1 MSTTQQGER
10 RALRRVVLPVEGMTC
25 ASCVS
30 TVEGVLGH
38 TGGVGEVSVNLAN
51 ETATIA
57 YDPATVGVAALERA
71 VTGVGYGLG
80 HERAA
85 IAVEGLDDPAQAAR
99 AETALAGLDGVLAAA
114 ANLATG
120 QVAVTYVPGA
130 LTVADLRAALSAAGF
145 TTGVVEAADELE
157 AQMER
162 LSRRAEVRRLWV
174 RAGVS
179 GLSAA
184 LIMALMF
191 LAPVGEALGMRW
203 VNVLSMALATP
214 VQVWAGREFYVSAWG
229 AARHRTSNMNT
240 LIALGTSVA
249 YAYSAYVT
257 LFGALVGGTE
267 ETYFD
272 TSATI
277 IALILLGRV
286 LEARAKG
293 SASDAIRALMGLQPR
308 TARIL
313 RDGVE
318 TEVRAADLAVGDAV
332 RVRPGERIPTDGVI
346 TEGRTGVDESMLT
359 GESLPVEK
367 GPGDG
372 VFGGTVNLTGALT
385 FTATQVGGGT
395 ALAQIIRLVQAAQGS
410 KAPIQRLADRVA
422 AVFVPAVL
430 AAAAL
435 TFGVWALW
443 GPHPSGSLAML
454 NTIAVL
460 IIACPCALG
469 LATPTAIMVG
479 TSAGARA
486 GVLVRGAEALEQ
498 AHKVDV
504 VIFDKTGTLT
514 VGRPQLTDVLAQGAT
529 SDEELLRLAASV
541 EARSEHPLAG
551 AIVAGAR
558 ARGLEPVEVADFQSA
573 PGLGVRAVVE
583 GESIT
588 VGGVNL
594 LRQAG
599 VEMGP
604 AIASAVRLLAGK
616 GRTPVV
622 VLRDDAPI
630 GVLGVADAVRP
641 ESAEAVR
648 RLQAQNVEV
657 VMLTGDVRATGE
669 AIAAELGIRRVLAE
683 VLPAQKAD
691 EVKRLQAEGYRVAMV
706 GDGVNDAPAL
716 AQADVGIAIG
726 TGTDVAIEA
735 ADIALMH
742 ADVRGVAAA
751 IGLSRA
757 TMRTIRQNL
766 GWAFGYNLLLIPVA
780 AGLLHLLVGEGGVP
794 AGLRWALGESG
805 FLNPMLAALAMAFSS
820 VSVVSNSLRL
830 RRWRDGR

>member
-1 MSTTQQGER
+1 MTNSTD
-10 RALRRVVLPVEGMTC
+10 APKKLRHVVLPIEGMTC

-30 TVEGVLGH
+30 TVEGALGR

-51 ETATIA
+51 ETASIA
-57 YDPATVGVAALERA
+57 YDPASVGVAALERA

-80 HERAA
+80 HERTA
-85 IAVEGLDDPAQAAR
+85 ISVPGIDDAAQAAR
-99 AETALAGLDGVLAAA
+99 AEAACAGLDGVLSATASAATA
-114 ANLATG
+114 
-120 QVAVTYVPGA
+120 QVVVTYVPGA
-130 LTVADLRAALSAAGF
+130 LSVADLRAALGAAGF
-145 TTGVVEAADELE
+145 TPGAAEGANALE
-157 AQMER
+157 AEMDR
-162 LSRRAEVRRLWV
+162 LSRRAEVRRLGV
-174 RAGVS
+174 RTLVS
-179 GLSAA
+179 VVTAA
-184 LIMALMF
+184 FIMALMF
-191 LAPVGEALGMRW
+191 TPPVRDALGMRW
-203 VNVLSMALATP
+203 VNVLAMALATP

-229 AARHRTSNMNT
+229 AARRRTSNMNT

-249 YAYSAYVT
+249 FVYSVYAT
-257 LFGALVGGTE
+257 LFGALGGGTE

-272 TSATI
+272 ISATI

-308 TARIL
+308 TARVL
-313 RDGVE
+313 RNGVE
-318 TEVRAADLAVGDAV
+318 TEVPAADLTVGDAV
-332 RVRPGERIPTDGVI
+332 RVRPGERIPTDGTI
-346 TEGRTGVDESMLT
+346 YEGRTGVDESMLT

-385 FTATQVGGGT
+385 FIATQVGGGT
-395 ALAQIIRLVQAAQGS
+395 ALAQIIRLVQHAQGS

-435 TFGVWALW
+435 TFVVWLIW
-443 GPHPSGSLAML
+443 GPEPAGSLAML
-454 NTIAVL
+454 NAIAVL

-469 LATPTAIMVG
+469 LATPTAIMVA

-514 VGRPQLTDVLAQGAT
+514 MGHPQLTDVLAQGST
-529 SDEELLRLAASV
+529 SDEELLRLAAAV

-551 AIVAGAR
+551 AVVAGAR
-558 ARGLEPVEVADFQSA
+558 ERGIEPREAADFQSA
-573 PGLGVRAVVE
+573 PGLGVRAVVD

-594 LRQAG
+594 VRQANLELG
-599 VEMGP
+599 SAV
-604 AIASAVRLLAGK
+604 ASAVRLLSEK
-616 GRTPVV
+616 GRTPLV
-622 VLRDDAPI
+622 VLRDDAPL

-641 ESAEAVR
+641 ESVEAVS
-648 RLQAQNVEV
+648 RLRALGVEV
-657 VMLTGDVRATGE
+657 VMLTGDTRATGE

-683 VLPAQKAD
+683 VLPFQKAE
-691 EVKRLQAEGYRVAMV
+691 EVKRLQTEGHRVAMV

-726 TGTDVAIEA
+726 TGTDLAIEA

-742 ADVRGVAAA
+742 ADVRGVAGA
-751 IGLSRA
+751 IRLSRS
-757 TMRTIRQNL
+757 TIRTIRQNL
-766 GWAFGYNLLLIPVA
+766 AWAFGYNIVLIPVA
-780 AGLLHLLVGEGGVP
+780 AGLLYVLVGEGGVP
-794 AGLRWALGESG
+794 AGLGWALGESG
-805 FLNPMLAALAMAFSS
+805 FLNPMLSALAMALSS

-830 RRWRDGR
+830 RRWRDGH

>member
-1 MSTTQQGER
+1 VATTADSPKR
-10 RALRRVVLPVEGMTC
+10 LRRVVLPVEGMTC

-30 TVEGVLGH
+30 TVEGVLGR

-57 YDPATVGVAALERA
+57 YDPAAVGVAALERA

-85 IAVEGLDDPAQAAR
+85 IAVEGLDDAAQASR
-99 AETALAGLDGVLAAA
+99 AEAALAGLDGVLEATASP
-114 ANLATG
+114 ATG

-130 LTVADLRAALSAAGF
+130 LTVADLRDALEAAGL
-145 TTGVVEAADELE
+145 TTGAVEAADALE
-157 AQMER
+157 AEMER

-174 RAGVS
+174 RTAVS
-179 GLSAA
+179 GVAA
-184 LIMALMF
+184 GLIMALMF
-191 LAPVGEALGMRW
+191 APSVHHALGMRW
-203 VNVLSMALATP
+203 VNVLAMALATP

-249 YAYSAYVT
+249 FVYSVYVT
-257 LFGALVGGTE
+257 LFGGLVGGTE

-308 TARIL
+308 TARVL

-318 TEVRAADLAVGDAV
+318 TEVPAADLAVGDAV

-385 FTATQVGGGT
+385 FSATKVGGGT

-435 TFGVWALW
+435 TFVVWLVW
-443 GPHPSGSLAML
+443 GPQPSGSLAML

-498 AHKVDV
+498 AHRVDV

-529 SDEELLRLAASV
+529 TDAELLRLAASV

-558 ARGLEPVEVADFQSA
+558 ERGIEPVEVTDFQSA
-573 PGLGVRAVVE
+573 PGLGVRAVVD

-594 LRQAG
+594 VRQANL
-599 VEMGP
+599 ELGP
-604 AIASAVRLLAGK
+604 AVASAVRLLAEK
-616 GRTPVV
+616 GRTPMV
-622 VLRDDAPI
+622 VLRDDAPL

-641 ESAEAVR
+641 ESAEAVE
-648 RLQAQNVEV
+648 RLRALGVEV
-657 VMLTGDVRATGE
+657 VMLTGDTRATGE

-683 VLPAQKAD
+683 VLPSQKAE
-691 EVKRLQAEGYRVAMV
+691 EVRRLQAEGYRVAMV

-742 ADVRGVAAA
+742 ADVRGVASA
-751 IGLSRA
+751 IRLSRA
-757 TMRTIRQNL
+757 TIRTIWQNL
-766 GWAFGYNLLLIPVA
+766 GWAFGYNIVLIPVA
-780 AGLLHLLVGEGGVP
+780 AGALHMLVGDGGVP
-794 AGLRWALGESG
+794 TGLRWALGESG